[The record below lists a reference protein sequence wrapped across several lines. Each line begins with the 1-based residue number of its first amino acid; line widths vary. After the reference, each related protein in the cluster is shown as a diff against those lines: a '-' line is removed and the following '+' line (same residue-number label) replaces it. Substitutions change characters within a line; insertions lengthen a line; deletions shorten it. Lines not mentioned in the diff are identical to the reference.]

1 MEKPLSL
8 KKSDFTKGL
17 IDLIN
22 GCGLPAFVVADI
34 VRDLSTEMQRLAQK
48 ELEEQTALY
57 YKALQDEKKEASKDS
72 ADSEESEEFEE
83 SAY

>member
-48 ELEEQTALY
+48 ELEEQTAAY
-57 YKALQDEKKEASKDS
+57 YQALRDEKKKAEEV
-72 ADSEESEEFEE
+72 ADGEGEED
-83 SAY
+83 A

>member
-48 ELEEQTALY
+48 ELEEQTAAY
-57 YKALQDEKKEASKDS
+57 YQALRDENKKA
-72 ADSEESEEFEE
+72 EEVVDGEGEED
-83 SAY
+83 A

>member
-1 MEKPLSL
+1 MDKPLSL

-34 VRDLSTEMQRLAQK
+34 VRDLSAEMQRLAQK
-48 ELEEQTALY
+48 ELEEQTAAY
-57 YKALQDEKKEASKDS
+57 YQALRSEKEKA
-72 ADSEESEEFEE
+72 EEVVDGEGEED
-83 SAY
+83 A

>member
-1 MEKPLSL
+1 MDKPLSI

-17 IDLIN
+17 VDLIN

-57 YKALQDEKKEASKDS
+57 YKALQDEKTEASKDS
-72 ADSEESEEFEE
+72 ADYEESEKSEG